1 MMKLKHLHPSLTLGV
16 LTVGLLIGGAAAP
29 PAAAQL
35 GQLPTQN
42 AGAPAPDPARLA
54 EGEQLYETNCA
65 ACHQDPAQDP
75 RMPRDDALRTL
86 SPHYIMQALTD
97 GRMAPQGAPLSGEQ
111 RSAIAEFLTGQIVE
125 PRDLVIRDGL
135 CTNAPTPVNLNA
147 TAQWNGWSP
156 DTANHRFQSAEAG
169 GLSAQDLPRLKLKW
183 AYGLPQEGQ
192 TRSQPAVVGDRLFV
206 GSQAGALYALDA
218 KSGCTYWTFQSHAGL
233 RSAVTVAPFTHANG
247 TTGTAA
253 YFVDR
258 QAWVYAVDTETGIQ
272 LWSARLEDH
281 PGVRATGALTYHE
294 GRLFVPLS
302 GINEGNIGSNP
313 DYPCCTFRG
322 SLSAMDAAT
331 GEVLWR
337 TFTVPEP
344 QPRGTSSKGQPLF
357 GPSGVGIWGAPTVD
371 AKRGLIYAATGPAYS
386 GPATE
391 TTDAVIAFDMDTG
404 EMRWVNQFTVDV
416 WSGGCGAN
424 SDTNPNCPSNVGP
437 DIDFSASAML
447 TTNSAGKEIIVIPQ
461 KSGELH
467 ALDPDADGA
476 TLWSYRAG
484 PGGAVGGV
492 WGSALDGDTA
502 YVAVSGYFNSETGGI
517 HAVNINTGER
527 VWYTP
532 PQDLLCSPPGPGC
545 SPTQS
550 AAVTAL
556 PGAVLSGSADGG
568 LRAYSA
574 TSGDVLWLF
583 DANRT
588 FETVNGVPGN
598 GASFDGPGPVIAGGM
613 LYVLSGNAGFVGRPG
628 NVLLAF
634 SVE

>member
-1 MMKLKHLHPSLTLGV
+1 MKSIHLHPSLSLGV
-16 LTVGLLIGGAAAP
+16 LAVSLALGAVSQPVQAQPPSGLLPSTIGSE
-29 PAAAQL
+29 
-35 GQLPTQN
+35 TT
-42 AGAPAPDPARLA
+42 PDPAVVQ
-54 EGEQLYETNCA
+54 EGEQLYEANCA
-65 ACHQDPAQDP
+65 VCHRDPEQDP
-75 RMPRDDALRTL
+75 RMPRHDALRTL
-86 SPHYIMQALTD
+86 SPHYIVQALED
-97 GRMAPQGAPLSGEQ
+97 GRMAPQGAALSTDQ
-111 RSAIAEFLTGQIVE
+111 RRAIAEFLTGQIYE
-125 PRDLVIRDGL
+125 PRDLVIREGL
-135 CTNAPTPVNLNA
+135 CTNPPPPVNLNA

-156 DTANHRFQSAEAG
+156 NQQNKRFQTAEAG
-169 GLSAQDLPRLKLKW
+169 GLTAADLPRLKLRW
-183 AYGLPQEGQ
+183 AYGLPEEGQ
-192 TRSQPAVVGDRLFV
+192 TRSQPIVIGDRLFV

-218 KSGCTYWTFQSHAGL
+218 KSGCTYWTFQAHAGL
-233 RSAVTVAPFTHANG
+233 RSTVTVAPYTHADGNEG
-247 TTGTAA
+247 HAV

-258 QAWVYAVDTETGIQ
+258 QAWVYAVDAETGIQ
-272 LWSARLEDH
+272 LWSMRLEDH

-294 GRLFVPLS
+294 GRLYVPLS
-302 GINEGNIGSNP
+302 GINEGNIGANP

-322 SLSAMDAAT
+322 SLSALDAAT
-331 GEVLWR
+331 GTVLWR

-371 AKRGLIYAATGPAYS
+371 PKRRLIYSGTGPAYS
-386 GPATE
+386 GPAPD

-404 EMRWVNQFTVDV
+404 EMRWINQFTVDV

-424 SDTNPNCPSNVGP
+424 SDANPNCPDNVGP
-437 DIDFSASAML
+437 DVDFSASPIL
-447 TTNSAGKEIIVIPQ
+447 TTTSEGKDIIVIPQ

-467 ALDPDADGA
+467 ALDPDDEGR
-476 TLWSYRAG
+476 TLWTYRVG
-484 PGGAVGGV
+484 PGSAVGGV
-492 WGSALDGDTA
+492 WGSAVDGDIA
-502 YVAVSGYFNSETGGI
+502 YAAVGGYFTSETGGI
-517 HAVNINTGER
+517 HAVDIKTGER
-527 VWYTP
+527 LWYTP

-574 TSGDVLWLF
+574 TSGEVLWVF
-583 DANRT
+583 DANRS
-588 FETVNGVPGN
+588 FETVNGVPAN